1 MFCKARGKAATGG
14 VSYRFL
20 EEDLIYSAWVRS
32 WIHRQS
38 RGEGPGEE
46 VNRLPVIRPV
56 EDD

>member
-1 MFCKARGKAATGG
+1 MFCKARGKALTGG

-20 EEDLIYSAWVRS
+20 EEDLIYSAWERS
-32 WIHRQS
+32 WIHRQP
-38 RGEGPGEE
+38 RGEVAGEE